1 MFNCTFPFSQ
11 KALYSFECN
20 DWRDSNNSAL
30 ALPREG
36 SYYHLG
42 PFLNISNKEECEALC
57 VAEVRNETGFYYG
70 EYEGTLMEGKGACFF
85 DLFYPPTCW
94 WINGNQES
102 TKCGL
107 TSCGPAFGAN
117 CTIDFKSNGEFIIF
131 VEGFALHFANFNTM
145 KMRESLIP

>member
-1 MFNCTFPFSQ
+1 M
-11 KALYSFECN
+11 
-20 DWRDSNNSAL
+20 